1 MKKNIKNFIYLSLVK
16 DMGEKDFII
25 GNTEQDVQ
33 FFTSSCCQKK
43 KSHAEN
49 DFNTAREK
57 TKVFSN

>member
-1 MKKNIKNFIYLSLVK
+1 VK

-57 TKVFSN
+57 TKVFWNEF